1 MPVNGIN
8 PYLLLSLAAIFLYL
22 TAGVAVWRRLGSGQP
37 WSRGAKALV
46 RGIGFAALALHTRL
60 LYHTLYHA
68 RLLSLGLSNVTSL
81 VAWAVALI
89 FLLTSLRKPIENL
102 AIFIMPTAAASIVL
116 QWEWPSRPTKTTA
129 SVWLF
134 AHLVVSIL
142 AYSLLSIAVV
152 QAMMLAIQER
162 RLHGKHAGRS
172 LRMLPPL
179 QTMETLMFQMLAIG
193 FALLTLTLV
202 SGLFFS
208 EQLFGRPLVWSHHI
222 VLAFFAWVV
231 FAILL
236 IGRWRFGW
244 RGQQA
249 VRWTFAGFVL
259 LLFAYLGTQFVL
271 EVTLARHS
279 PGHPPLTRSH

>member
-8 PYLLLSLAAIFLYL
+8 AYMLLPLAATLLYL
-22 TAGVAVWRRLGSGQP
+22 AAGALVGWRLASGHP
-37 WSRGAKALV
+37 WSGRAKALALGV
-46 RGIGFAALALHTRL
+46 GFAALALHTRL
-60 LYHTLYHA
+60 LYRTLYHDH
-68 RLLSLGLSNVTSL
+68 LLSLGLSNVTSL

-102 AIFIMPTAAASIVL
+102 AIFIMPAAAASIVV
-116 QWEWPSRPTKTTA
+116 QWGWPSLPTQTVA

-152 QAMMLAIQER
+152 QALMLAMQER

-172 LRMLPPL
+172 LRVLPPL

-193 FALLTLTLV
+193 FALLSLTLV

-231 FAILL
+231 FGVLL
-236 IGRWRFGW
+236 AGRWRFGW

-249 VRWTFAGFVL
+249 VRWTVAGFVL

-271 EVTLARHS
+271 EVALAR
-279 PGHPPLTRSH
+279 

>member
-1 MPVNGIN
+1 MPLNGIN
-8 PYLLLSLAAIFLYL
+8 LHQLLPLTATLLYL
-22 TAGVAVWRRLGSGQP
+22 AVGGAVWRRLASGHP
-37 WSRGAKALV
+37 WSGTSKGLTLGAGFVALT
-46 RGIGFAALALHTRL
+46 LHTRL
-60 LYHTLYHA
+60 LYHTLYH
-68 RLLSLGLSNVTSL
+68 RHLLSLGLSNVTSL
-81 VAWAVALI
+81 VAWAVTLI
-89 FLLTSLRKPIENL
+89 FLLTALRKPIVNL

-116 QWEWPSRPTKTTA
+116 QWGWPSQPSQTPA
-129 SVWLF
+129 SAWLF

-152 QAMMLAIQER
+152 QGLMLAIQER
-162 RLHGKHAGRS
+162 RIHGKHGARS
-172 LRMLPPL
+172 LRVLPPL

-208 EQLFGRPLVWSHHI
+208 DQLFGRPLVWSHHI
-222 VLAFFAWVV
+222 VLAFVAWVV

-236 IGRWRFGW
+236 VGRWRFGW

-249 VRWTFAGFVL
+249 VRWTLVGFVL

-271 EVTLARHS
+271 EVALAR
-279 PGHPPLTRSH
+279 